1 MSTGY
6 GLSYHAKKIQFVV
19 LREMWNTPVKLQ
31 ERKSANAEILNL
43 LVQMIQKSLWLLFYK
58 KSEKNLSMFHCLEF
72 FRAETK
78 CKSQPLHMKQQ
89 YFVQMELLQF

>member
-19 LREMWNTPVKLQ
+19 LREMSNTPLKLQ
-31 ERKSANAEILNL
+31 ERKAANVEFLNL
-43 LVQMIQKSLWLLFYK
+43 LGQMIQKSLWLVFYK

-72 FRAETK
+72 FRAEQNAK
-78 CKSQPLHMKQQ
+78 VNPCI
-89 YFVQMELLQF
+89 